1 MRNYIV
7 FTLIAFVLSL
17 FHTASA
23 QYWMQQG
30 GGLTIDESADIAVDN
45 SGNSY
50 TVGYFTGSATFG
62 TTTLTSSGSTDIF
75 LVKTN
80 DQGVVQWAVSA
91 GGTGSDKGLSVA
103 VDDSGN
109 PYITGFYNG
118 TASFSTTSLTS
129 AGLQDVFVA
138 KYTTAGVLSWAI
150 SAGGVNADIGNG
162 IAVDGSGNAAIAGE
176 FKGSA
181 TFGTSTLSSQSGSTD
196 VFVMHVSSTG
206 TVNWIQQGAG
216 ANTDRGIDVAFDLGG
231 NVYATGAFSQSITF
245 DVLHTNTMFNVIF
258 LIKLNNLGVE
268 QWFKIIGGGSSNIV
282 NALTSDSSGNIYA
295 TGDFTG
301 TMTFFNNPN
310 TTLSAT
316 NTNRVFVVKY
326 TPAGATSWSAANS
339 SENDLTSQAIA
350 VDGNEN
356 VYITGHFK
364 CTHTEFTTQ
373 YGDAI
378 FNSIGDNDVYVSKFD
393 NTGTWDYAKHF
404 GGRGEDF
411 GYGIDAKINN
421 QAHICGSY
429 DQAMYFPVSANFIS
443 TNISNFTASNCTGND
458 GYCGDADYGKFR
470 GTTTSGNADAFFA
483 NPVDPNREPYDFYE
497 RSGTSCV
504 KDILPPCIN
513 TGCPD
518 TVSNCQS
525 VFLQA
530 FLDECDDIRPSYNY
544 QWNGIGVSP
553 NNTTTVN
560 TSGIKTVSKIS
571 VDGCHSAIDTIYVE
585 ISPAPTKPTV
595 TDNKG
600 VNTNSSFP
608 QIIEVCSPDTVIL
621 TAGNLAGNTF
631 QWTGP
636 GIGTVTDTTISVTQ
650 TGTYTVSVTD
660 SNGCN
665 NSTNVNVSVF
675 AALAP
680 FILSST
686 ATDTMQICSNEQLTF
701 HLFDSIA
708 NPGASPNCFS
718 ALPYNT
724 STQLTFTPST
734 LFAFANCGSQI
745 SMNITDTITFTMTAR
760 LIRSSPCQDDTIF
773 YTKKVFVDLLQAPT
787 IPFFNILINGSNYFC
802 PGDSALWVATDG
814 PNYSWSGPGIS
825 GSYTSDSIYLNT
837 PGQYQVYGD
846 TSDTAANGCIT
857 TQTDVTIK
865 NLQEKQSPQIQTTNT
880 LICPNS
886 FVTLTA
892 DFGATQPYND
902 TVYFWEGPN
911 GPISN
916 GNLPTIDV
924 TDPGQYFC
932 VVMDAD
938 SCGLVSNTVTL
949 TQYTTPQLVATG
961 DLFICEND
969 SLTLSVISNAGS
981 LIQWQ
986 SPLSG
991 SGTSITVY
999 EPGVY
1004 SCMIEACNIQTFDTL
1019 EVFPS
1024 YVNASITQ
1032 SGVLCTGDTI
1042 VLYAPDSMITFT
1054 WGPNGETSDSILVN
1068 SNGSFWLS
1076 TTDSNGCSAQSDTID
1091 IVNNQIPTVVQISED
1106 SVLCIGDTITI
1117 TATSGMSS
1125 YLWQPT
1131 GDTNQTALITEKG
1144 TYSVYSIDSNG
1155 CDDFSNQIV
1164 ISTPDTFINTRA
1176 NGDLNFCEGDS
1187 VELEA
1192 RQNGF
1197 ASYTWNPGNI
1207 SEKTIVVYQTD
1218 TYQLTVVDTFGCVAK
1233 SIVYPVFAEPN
1244 LINTPVG
1251 LDTIICAG
1259 TVANLSVNTNMG
1271 EIEWLDSLT
1280 GDRLGIGP
1288 DYTTDLLYETT
1299 SFLVWSNSV
1308 LCKSDSGIITVY
1320 VDDCDTVG
1328 VPNIFT
1334 PNGDG
1339 VNDVFRMTLIKN
1351 TCFRGYIFN
1360 RWGGL
1365 MFESGHIN
1373 TGWDGTIQGTGEAAA
1388 EGTYFF
1394 MFEYCKFDGTAGTR
1408 EGTVTLLRN

>member
-1 MRNYIV
+1 MRNHILLSFIAV
-7 FTLIAFVLSL
+7 FFCFFQSVNG
-17 FHTASA
+17 
-23 QYWMQQG
+23 QYWIQTG
-30 GGLTIDESADIAVDN
+30 GGLTIDESADIALDN
-45 SGNSY
+45 NGNSY
-50 TVGYFTGSATFG
+50 TVGYYTGSATFG

-91 GGTGSDKGLSVA
+91 GGSGSDKGLSVA

-118 TASFSTTSLTS
+118 TATFNTTSLIS

-138 KYTTAGVLSWAI
+138 KYSTAGVLSWAI

-181 TFGTSTLSSQSGSTD
+181 TFGTTTLSSQSGSTD

-206 TVNWIQQGAG
+206 TVNWVQQGAG
-216 ANTDRGIDVAFDLGG
+216 ANTDRGIDVAFDVGG
-231 NVYATGAFSQSITF
+231 NVYATGSFSQSITF

-258 LIKLNNLGVE
+258 LIKLNSSGVE
-268 QWFKIIGGGSSNIV
+268 QWFKIIGGASSNVV
-282 NALTSDSSGNIYA
+282 NALSSDSSGNIYA

-301 TMTFFNNPN
+301 TVTFFNNPN

-316 NTNRVFVVKY
+316 NTNRVFVAKY
-326 TPAGATSWSAANS
+326 TTSGATSWVAANS

-350 VDGNEN
+350 ADGNGN
-356 VYITGHFK
+356 VYISGHFT
-364 CTHTEFTTQ
+364 CTLTEFTDQ

-378 FNSIGDNDVYVSKFD
+378 FNSIGDNDVFVSKFD
-393 NTGTWDYAKHF
+393 NTGAWDYAKHF

-411 GYGIDAKINN
+411 GYGIDAKANDE
-421 QAHICGSY
+421 AHICGSY
-429 DQAMYFPVSANFIS
+429 DQTMYFPVSANFIAS
-443 TNISNFTASNCTGND
+443 NISSFTASNCTGND
-458 GYCGDADYGKFR
+458 GYCSYADYGKFR
-470 GTTTSGNADAFFA
+470 GAATAGNADAFFA
-483 NPVDPNREPYDFYE
+483 NSVDPNREPYDFYK

-504 KDILPPCIN
+504 KEILPPCIN

-518 TVSNCQS
+518 TVANCSS

-544 QWNGIGVSP
+544 QWNGLGISP
-553 NNTTTVN
+553 NNSTNVN

-571 VDGCHSAIDTIYVE
+571 VDGCHSAIDTIYAE
-585 ISPAPTKPTV
+585 ISPAPAQPTV

-600 VNTNSSFP
+600 VNTNASFP

-636 GIGTVTDTTISVTQ
+636 GIGTVSDTSVSVTQ
-650 TGTYTVSVTD
+650 TGTYTIAVTD
-660 SNGCN
+660 SNGCSI
-665 NSTNVNVSVF
+665 STNVNVSVF
-675 AALAP
+675 ASLPP
-680 FILSST
+680 FSLSST
-686 ATDTMQICSNEQLTF
+686 ATDTMEICSNEQLTF

-708 NPGASPNCFS
+708 NPTANPNCFT

-724 STQLTFTPST
+724 STLLTFQPTS

-745 SMNITDTITFTMTAR
+745 SMNITDTITFMMTAR

-773 YTKKVFVDLLQAPT
+773 YTKKVFVNLLQAPV
-787 IPFFNILINGSNYFC
+787 IPFFNILIDGSNYFC
-802 PGDSALWVATDG
+802 PGDSTLWVATDG
-814 PNYSWSGPGIS
+814 PNYSWTGPGIS
-825 GSYTSDSIYLNT
+825 GSYTNDSIFVNT
-837 PGQYQVYGD
+837 PGQYQVSGD

-865 NLQEKQSPQIQTTNT
+865 NLLEKQSPQINAANT

-886 FVTLTA
+886 TVTLTIA
-892 DFGATQPYND
+892 PGATQFYND
-902 TVYFWEGPN
+902 SVYFWEGPN

-916 GNLPTIDV
+916 GNLPSIAV
-924 TDPGQYFC
+924 SDPGQYFC
-932 VVMDAD
+932 VVMDED

-981 LIQWQ
+981 LIEWQ
-986 SPLSG
+986 APLSG

-1004 SCMIEACNIQTFDTL
+1004 SCMIEACNIQTFDTI

-1024 YVNASITQ
+1024 YVDATITP
-1032 SGVLCTGDTI
+1032 SGALCNDDTI
-1042 VLYAPDSMITFT
+1042 VLYATDSMITYT

-1068 SNGSFWLS
+1068 ANGSFWVT
-1076 TTDSNGCSAQSDTID
+1076 TTDSNGCSAFSDTIE
-1091 IVNNQIPTVVQISED
+1091 IINTQIPTSIQLNED
-1106 SVLCIGDTITI
+1106 SVLCEGDTIPLSTNG
-1117 TATSGMSS
+1117 GMGS
-1125 YLWQPT
+1125 YLWLPT
-1131 GDTNQTALITEKG
+1131 GDTTQSILVTEAG
-1144 TYSVYSIDSNG
+1144 EYSVITVDTNG
-1155 CDDFSNQIV
+1155 CDNLTDVIQ
-1164 ISTPDTFINTRA
+1164 ISTPDSVINSRA

-1197 ASYTWNPGNI
+1197 ASYTWNPGNV
-1207 SEKTIVVYQTD
+1207 SGKKVVVYQTD
-1218 TYQLTVVDTFGCVAK
+1218 TYQLTAVDTFGCVAR
-1233 SIVYPVFAEPN
+1233 SIPYVVFAEPN
-1244 LINTPVG
+1244 LVNVPEG
-1251 LDTIICAG
+1251 LDTTICAG

-1271 EIEWLDSLT
+1271 EIEWLDSIT

-1288 DYTTDLLYETT
+1288 DYVTDLLFETT
-1299 SFLVWSNSV
+1299 TFLVWSNLV
-1308 LCKSDSGIITVY
+1308 LCKSDSGFVTVF
-1320 VDDCDTVG
+1320 VEDCDSVG

-1339 VNDVFRMTLIKN
+1339 INDIFRMTLIKN
-1351 TCFRGYIFN
+1351 SCFRGYIFN

-1365 MFESGHIN
+1365 VFESSHIN
-1373 TGWDGTIQGTGEAAA
+1373 TGWDGTVQGIGEAAP

-1394 MFEYCKFDGTAGTR
+1394 MFEYCKFDGTTGTK
-1408 EGTVTLLRN
+1408 EGTVNLIRN